1 MGGMAAEKGHLPA
14 RRGLARVTWPTTF
27 HPLLPRGLLPGVA
40 GEVSQ
45 PLPQP
50 GMGGLQSSGRAGQA
64 GHVLPSPTL
73 ASPPSGRLLPAASG
87 SPGRGCRR
95 RQRPPPD
102 AGPACPSHCQV
113 FTCSVCQ
120 ETFRRRMELRVHMVS
135 HTGEMPYKVRLGLC
149 PGQWAEGQP
158 QDPSC
163 QAPYMG

>member
-1 MGGMAAEKGHLPA
+1 MW
-14 RRGLARVTWPTTF
+14 GLRV
-27 HPLLPRGLLPGVA
+27 RSPG
-40 GEVSQ
+40 SC
-45 PLPQP
+45 PQP
-50 GMGGLQSSGRAGQA
+50 VWWVCSAQPRSGSGQA

-73 ASPPSGRLLPAASG
+73 AIPPSGRLFPAASG

-135 HTGEMPYKVRLGLC
+135 HTGEMPYKVRLGLS
-149 PGQWAEGQP
+149 PGPWAEGQP
-158 QDPSC
+158 LDPSC
-163 QAPYMG
+163 QALYVG